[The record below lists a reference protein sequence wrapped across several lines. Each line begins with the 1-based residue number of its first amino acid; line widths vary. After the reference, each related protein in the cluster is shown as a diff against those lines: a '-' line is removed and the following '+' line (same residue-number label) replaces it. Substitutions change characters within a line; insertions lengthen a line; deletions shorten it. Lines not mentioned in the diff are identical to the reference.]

1 MAVSRNKADTADLP
15 GRVAA
20 ILNAA
25 RITAGSHLCV
35 ALSGG
40 VDSVVVLHA
49 LAVLREQRG
58 LVLSA
63 AYVDHG
69 LSPNAGHWRAHCERL
84 CAALKVPFTSLQVT
98 VERDASEGLE
108 AAARKARH
116 AALASVA
123 ADWMVFGHH
132 QDDQAETVLFRLLR
146 GTGVRG
152 AAAMTAIEP
161 GRLRPLLATGRVEI
175 VAWAKAHDL
184 AWVEDESNA
193 DPRFTRNFLRQDI
206 LPRIATAFPS
216 ASRMLARAATNF
228 READELLVE
237 LAALDGAACGGEPW
251 RLSAL
256 KTLSEP
262 RLRNLLRARI
272 HALGLDAPPRVRL
285 MEAVRQMRDS
295 DGSARYLPLGAA
307 AGCVYRGEVWVEP
320 AIGVRPRAVRWR
332 CEQELPWGAGTVR
345 FVRGPGAGLSLTR
358 LKAADAVMLD
368 VRTAALQMRSAAGRP
383 RHSFK
388 NLCQEAGV
396 PPWLREVLPVLY
408 ADGEPLWIAG
418 VGISADACVVGEEEG
433 VLPVWERWAVD

>member
-1 MAVSRNKADTADLP
+1 MAVSRNKADAVDLP

-20 ILNAA
+20 ILDAA
-25 RITAGSHLCV
+25 GVTAGKHLCV

-40 VDSVVVLHA
+40 VDSVVVLHV

-84 CAALKVPFTSLQVT
+84 CAALRVPFTSLQVA
-98 VERDASEGLE
+98 VERNAPDGLE

-116 AALASVA
+116 AALANVA

-161 GRLRPLLATGRVEI
+161 GRLRPLLGTRRVEI
-175 VAWAKAHDL
+175 VAWAQTHDL
-184 AWVEDESNA
+184 AWVEDESNV
-193 DPRFTRNFLRQDI
+193 DPKFARNFLRQDV

-216 ASRMLARAATNF
+216 ASLMLARAALNF
-228 READELLVE
+228 READELLAE
-237 LAALDGAACGGEPW
+237 LATLDGVACGGESL

-272 HALGLDAPPRVRL
+272 HALGLDAPSRVRL
-285 MEAVRQMRDS
+285 VEAVRQMRGS
-295 DGSARYLPLGAA
+295 DGSALYLPLGAA
-307 AGCVYRGEVWVEP
+307 ACCVYRGEMWIEP
-320 AIGVRPRAVRWR
+320 AIGTRPRAVRWH
-332 CEQELPWGAGTVR
+332 CEQELPWGSGKVR
-345 FVRGPGAGLSLTR
+345 FVRSVGMGLSLAR
-358 LKAADAVMLD
+358 LKTADEVVLAV
-368 VRTAALQMRSAAGRP
+368 RIEALRMRSASGRP

-408 ADGEPLWIAG
+408 ADGKPLWIAG
-418 VGISADACVVGEEEG
+418 VGISADASAVGEEEG
-433 VLPVWERWAVD
+433 VLPVWER